1 MLSTL
6 RVVTPPAL
14 PSVPLAIVR
23 QHVRVDNTD
32 DDGLLGLYL
41 ESATQ
46 TIESFLGRVLISTV
60 LSWDV
65 MDVPIANVS
74 MVPAG
79 NLLVLPL
86 AFSGL
91 SLAGRALELPRA
103 PVQQVLSFR
112 MGVGADAVDIAANR
126 YSQDLGQD
134 PARLR
139 LLNGLSLSGSL
150 YGSPG
155 FSVTFRAGYGD
166 NPSAIPAPI
175 RHALLLLTSYG
186 YERRGDDGGEMPSV
200 IERLLWPYRMMTFGG

>member
-1 MLSTL
+1 VLSTL
-6 RVVTPPAL
+6 RVVTPPAS
-14 PSVPLAIVR
+14 PAVALATVR
-23 QHVRVDNTD
+23 QHVRVDTTD
-32 DDGLLGLYL
+32 DDDLLGLYL
-41 ESATQ
+41 DSATQ
-46 TIESFLGRVLISTV
+46 TVETFLGRALITTT

-65 MDVPIANVS
+65 MDAPLNNVPMI
-74 MVPAG
+74 PAG
-79 NLLVLPL
+79 NLFVLPL

-103 PVQQVLSFR
+103 PVQEVLSFR
-112 MGVGADAVDIAANR
+112 MGIGADAVDIAADR

-139 LLNGLSLSGSL
+139 LLNGLSLLGNL

-166 NPSAIPAPI
+166 DPSAIPAPI
-175 RHALLLLTSYG
+175 RHALLLMTSYG

-200 IERLLWPYRMMTFGG
+200 VERLLWPYRMMTFGG